1 MATVNILS
9 NGSHPGGGGLQA
21 TLDYCMQ
28 DEKTMYEGQKLVYG
42 MNCSEQDPY
51 LDMMTTKKLYGK
63 TGGRMYY
70 HLDQSFSPEEKITP
84 EQAHKIAI
92 EFAEEQFK
100 GYEVLIATHVDAQ
113 HIHSHFVVNSVSFE
127 NGLKYHSSKDNIRKL
142 REASDA
148 ICLKHGFSV
157 VKPRDQKKTTGI
169 GTREYRI
176 ACKSSSWKMNLIVA
190 IEAGMRKAKTK
201 DEFLEFM
208 KKRGYEVNWTDT
220 RKYITYTTPN
230 GYRCRDI
237 RLHEDKFL
245 KEAMENEFR
254 IRQKISR
261 GEAYS
266 GAELRGSGEANTMRY
281 DHGSKL
287 ESDDPYDEG
296 TGRNDRAD
304 EIDRE
309 GYPFERGNGFVYK
322 PDEGYSPEL
331 RTNVEGRTSGS
342 GKDMEGR
349 TGIPSEELAGGY
361 DETGWESERAIC
373 FSAGEDED
381 GIAETDAGEYGE
393 VVSPDTDSVSAYDI
407 ACSSAYLAADIV
419 SIFGSRP
426 KEGETP
432 HTRPVRERKNRQK
445 DDRDGPVMSM

>member
-1 MATVNILS
+1 MATINILS

-28 DEKTMYEGQKLVYG
+28 DEKTMYEGHKLVYG

-70 HLDQSFSPEEKITP
+70 HLDQSFSPEEMITP

-100 GYEVLIATHVDAQ
+100 GYEVLIATHVDAH

-142 REASDA
+142 REASDS

-157 VKPRDQKKTTGI
+157 VKPKEQKKTTGI

-190 IEAGMRKAKTK
+190 IEAGMRRAKTK

-254 IRQKISR
+254 IRQEIARSETYCGSEFGR
-261 GEAYS
+261 
-266 GAELRGSGEANTMRY
+266 GAEADTMLYDHTGKLEGTPNGVLLSTGADGEDGYSRADGSILRGTEGVLREKVGLVGSENGGDKAGNAGSGE
-281 DHGSKL
+281 
-287 ESDDPYDEG
+287 
-296 TGRNDRAD
+296 
-304 EIDRE
+304 
-309 GYPFERGNGFVYK
+309 
-322 PDEGYSPEL
+322 EL
-331 RTNVEGRTSGS
+331 EGRDGS
-342 GKDMEGR
+342 
-349 TGIPSEELAGGY
+349 
-361 DETGWESERAIC
+361 TGWESERAIC
-373 FSAGEDED
+373 FGFGGDAGENGEK
-381 GIAETDAGEYGE
+381 DAGEYGE
-393 VVSPDTDSVSAYDI
+393 TVSPDTDSVSAYDI
-407 ACSSAYLAADIV
+407 VSSSAYLAADIM
-419 SIFGSRP
+419 SIFDSKP
-426 KEGETP
+426 KEDETP
-432 HTRPVRERKNRQK
+432 QPHPVRERKNRQK

>member
-28 DEKTMYEGQKLVYG
+28 DEKTMFKGRKLVYG

-157 VKPRDQKKTTGI
+157 VKPKEQKKTTDI
-169 GTREYRI
+169 GTREYRV

-220 RKYITYTTPN
+220 RKYITYTTPK

-245 KEAMENEFR
+245 KEVMENEFR
-254 IRQKISR
+254 IRQEIARSETHCGSKFGR
-261 GEAYS
+261 
-266 GAELRGSGEANTMRY
+266 GAEADTMLYDHTGKLEGPPDGVLLSTGADGEDGYSRANGSILRGTEGVLREKVGLVGSENGGDKAGNAGSGE
-281 DHGSKL
+281 
-287 ESDDPYDEG
+287 
-296 TGRNDRAD
+296 
-304 EIDRE
+304 
-309 GYPFERGNGFVYK
+309 
-322 PDEGYSPEL
+322 EL
-331 RTNVEGRTSGS
+331 EGRDGS
-342 GKDMEGR
+342 
-349 TGIPSEELAGGY
+349 
-361 DETGWESERAIC
+361 TGWESERAIC
-373 FSAGEDED
+373 FGFGGDAGENGEK
-381 GIAETDAGEYGE
+381 DAGEYGE
-393 VVSPDTDSVSAYDI
+393 TVSPDTDSVSAYDI
-407 ACSSAYLAADIV
+407 VSSSAYIAADIM
-419 SIFGSRP
+419 SIFDSKP
-426 KEGETP
+426 NEDETP
-432 HTRPVRERKNRQK
+432 QPHPVRERKNRQK

>member
-28 DEKTMYEGQKLVYG
+28 DEKTIYDGRKFVYG

-100 GYEVLIATHVDAQ
+100 GYEVLIATHVDAH

-142 REASDA
+142 REASDS

-157 VKPRDQKKTTGI
+157 VKPKEQKKTKDI
-169 GTREYRI
+169 GTREYRV

-254 IRQKISR
+254 IRQKIARSETYCGSEFGR
-261 GEAYS
+261 
-266 GAELRGSGEANTMRY
+266 GAEADTMLYDHTGKLEGTPNGVLLSTGADGEDGYSRADGSILRGTEGVLREKVGLVGAENGGDKAGNADSGE
-281 DHGSKL
+281 
-287 ESDDPYDEG
+287 
-296 TGRNDRAD
+296 
-304 EIDRE
+304 
-309 GYPFERGNGFVYK
+309 
-322 PDEGYSPEL
+322 EL
-331 RTNVEGRTSGS
+331 EGRDGS
-342 GKDMEGR
+342 
-349 TGIPSEELAGGY
+349 
-361 DETGWESERAIC
+361 TGWESERAIC
-373 FSAGEDED
+373 FGFGGDAGENGEK
-381 GIAETDAGEYGE
+381 DAGEYGE
-393 VVSPDTDSVSAYDI
+393 IVSPDPDSVSAYDI
-407 ACSSAYLAADIV
+407 VSSSAYLAADIM
-419 SIFGSRP
+419 SIFDSKP
-426 KEGETP
+426 NEDETP
-432 HTRPVRERKNRQK
+432 QPHPVRERKNRQK

>member
-1 MATVNILS
+1 MATINILS

-28 DEKTMYEGQKLVYG
+28 DEKTMYEGHKLVYG

-100 GYEVLIATHVDAQ
+100 GYEVLIATHVDAH

-142 REASDA
+142 REASDT

-157 VKPRDQKKTTGI
+157 VKPKEQKKKTGI

-190 IEAGMRKAKTK
+190 IEAGMRKAKIK

-254 IRQKISR
+254 IRQEIARSETYCGSEFGR
-261 GEAYS
+261 
-266 GAELRGSGEANTMRY
+266 GAETDTMLYDHTGKLEGTPNGVLLSTGADGEDGYSRADGSILRGTEGVLREKVGLVGSENGGDKAGNAGSGEEL
-281 DHGSKL
+281 D
-287 ESDDPYDEG
+287 
-296 TGRNDRAD
+296 GRD
-304 EIDRE
+304 
-309 GYPFERGNGFVYK
+309 GP
-322 PDEGYSPEL
+322 
-331 RTNVEGRTSGS
+331 
-342 GKDMEGR
+342 
-349 TGIPSEELAGGY
+349 
-361 DETGWESERAIC
+361 TGWESERAIC
-373 FSAGEDED
+373 FGFGGDAGENGEK
-381 GIAETDAGEYGE
+381 DAGEYGE
-393 VVSPDTDSVSAYDI
+393 IVSPDPDSVSAYDI

-419 SIFGSRP
+419 SIFDSKS
-426 KEGETP
+426 KEDETP
-432 HTRPVRERKNRQK
+432 QPHPVRERKNRQK

>member
-28 DEKTMYEGQKLVYG
+28 YEKTMYEGQKLVYG

-70 HLDQSFSPEEKITP
+70 HLDQSFSPDEKITP

-100 GYEVLIATHVDAQ
+100 GYEVLIATHVDAH

-142 REASDA
+142 REASDS
-148 ICLKHGFSV
+148 ICLKHGFSI
-157 VKPRDQKKTTGI
+157 VKPKEQKKTAGI
-169 GTREYRI
+169 GTREYRV

-254 IRQKISR
+254 IRQEIARSETYCGSEFGR
-261 GEAYS
+261 
-266 GAELRGSGEANTMRY
+266 GAEADTMLYDHTGKLEGTPNGVLLSTGADGEDGYSRADGSILRGTEGVLREKVGLVGAENGGDKAGNAGSGE
-281 DHGSKL
+281 
-287 ESDDPYDEG
+287 
-296 TGRNDRAD
+296 
-304 EIDRE
+304 
-309 GYPFERGNGFVYK
+309 
-322 PDEGYSPEL
+322 EL
-331 RTNVEGRTSGS
+331 EGRDGS
-342 GKDMEGR
+342 
-349 TGIPSEELAGGY
+349 
-361 DETGWESERAIC
+361 TGWESERAIC
-373 FSAGEDED
+373 FGFGGGAGENGEK
-381 GIAETDAGEYGE
+381 DAGEYGE
-393 VVSPDTDSVSAYDI
+393 TVSPDTDSVSAYDI
-407 ACSSAYLAADIV
+407 ACSSAYLAADIM
-419 SIFGSRP
+419 SIFDSKP
-426 KEGETP
+426 NEDETP
-432 HTRPVRERKNRQK
+432 HPHPVRERKNRQK

>member
-28 DEKTMYEGQKLVYG
+28 DEKTMYESRKLVYG

-70 HLDQSFSPEEKITP
+70 HLDQSFSPDEKITP

-100 GYEVLIATHVDAQ
+100 GYEVLIATHVDAR
-113 HIHSHFVVNSVSFE
+113 HIHTHFVVNSVSFE

-142 REASDA
+142 REASDT
-148 ICLKHGFSV
+148 ICIKHGFSV

-245 KEAMENEFR
+245 KEVMENEFR
-254 IRQKISR
+254 IRQEIARSETYCGSEFGR
-261 GEAYS
+261 
-266 GAELRGSGEANTMRY
+266 GAEADTMLYDHTGKLEGTPNGVLLSTGADGEDGYSRADGSILRGTEGVLREKVGLVGAENGGDKAGNAGSGE
-281 DHGSKL
+281 
-287 ESDDPYDEG
+287 
-296 TGRNDRAD
+296 
-304 EIDRE
+304 
-309 GYPFERGNGFVYK
+309 
-322 PDEGYSPEL
+322 EL
-331 RTNVEGRTSGS
+331 EGRDGS
-342 GKDMEGR
+342 
-349 TGIPSEELAGGY
+349 
-361 DETGWESERAIC
+361 TGWESERAIC
-373 FSAGEDED
+373 FGFGGDAGENGEK
-381 GIAETDAGEYGE
+381 DAGEYGE
-393 VVSPDTDSVSAYDI
+393 IVSPDPDSVSAYDI

-419 SIFGSRP
+419 NIFDSRP
-426 KEGETP
+426 KEGETS
-432 HTRPVRERKNRQK
+432 HLRTVRERKNRQK

>member
-28 DEKTMYEGQKLVYG
+28 DEKTMYEGHKLVYG

-70 HLDQSFSPEEKITP
+70 HLDQSFSPDEKITP

-113 HIHSHFVVNSVSFE
+113 HIHSHLVVNSVSFE

-254 IRQKISR
+254 IRKEIARSETYCGSVFGR
-261 GEAYS
+261 
-266 GAELRGSGEANTMRY
+266 GAEADTMLYDHTGKLEGTPNGVLLSTGADGEDGYSRADGSILRGTEGVLREKVGLVGAENGGDKAGNAGSGE
-281 DHGSKL
+281 
-287 ESDDPYDEG
+287 
-296 TGRNDRAD
+296 
-304 EIDRE
+304 
-309 GYPFERGNGFVYK
+309 
-322 PDEGYSPEL
+322 EL
-331 RTNVEGRTSGS
+331 EGRDGS
-342 GKDMEGR
+342 
-349 TGIPSEELAGGY
+349 
-361 DETGWESERAIC
+361 TGWESERAIC
-373 FSAGEDED
+373 FGFGGDAGENGEK
-381 GIAETDAGEYGE
+381 DAGEYGE
-393 VVSPDTDSVSAYDI
+393 TVSPDTDSVSAYDI
-407 ACSSAYLAADIV
+407 VSSSAYLAADIM
-419 SIFGSRP
+419 SIFDSKP
-426 KEGETP
+426 KEDETP
-432 HTRPVRERKNRQK
+432 QPHPVRERKNRQK
-445 DDRDGPVMSM
+445 DDRGGPVMSM

>member
-28 DEKTMYEGQKLVYG
+28 DEKTMFKGRKLVYG

-70 HLDQSFSPEEKITP
+70 HLDQSFSPDEKITP

-100 GYEVLIATHVDAQ
+100 GYEVLIATHVDAH

-142 REASDA
+142 REASDT

-157 VKPRDQKKTTGI
+157 VKPKEQKKTKDI
-169 GTREYRI
+169 GTREYRV

-190 IEAGMRKAKTK
+190 IETGMRKAKTK

-254 IRQKISR
+254 IRQEIARSETYCGSEFGR
-261 GEAYS
+261 
-266 GAELRGSGEANTMRY
+266 GAEADTMLYDHTGKLEGTPNGVLLSTGTDGEDGYSRADGSILRGTEGVLREKVGLVRAENGGDKAGNAGSGE
-281 DHGSKL
+281 
-287 ESDDPYDEG
+287 
-296 TGRNDRAD
+296 
-304 EIDRE
+304 
-309 GYPFERGNGFVYK
+309 
-322 PDEGYSPEL
+322 EL
-331 RTNVEGRTSGS
+331 EGRDGS
-342 GKDMEGR
+342 
-349 TGIPSEELAGGY
+349 
-361 DETGWESERAIC
+361 TGWESERAIC
-373 FSAGEDED
+373 FGFGGDAGENGEK
-381 GIAETDAGEYGE
+381 DAGEYGE
-393 VVSPDTDSVSAYDI
+393 IVSPDPDSVSAYDI

-419 SIFGSRP
+419 SIFDSKP
-426 KEGETP
+426 KEDETP
-432 HTRPVRERKNRQK
+432 QPHPVRERKNRQK

>member
-28 DEKTMYEGQKLVYG
+28 DEKTMYEGRKLVYG

-63 TGGRMYY
+63 AGGRMYY
-70 HLDQSFSPEEKITP
+70 HLDQSFSPEEMITP

-100 GYEVLIATHVDAQ
+100 GNEVLIATHVDAH

-142 REASDA
+142 REASDT

-157 VKPRDQKKTTGI
+157 VKPKEQKKTKDI
-169 GTREYRI
+169 GTREYRV

-254 IRQKISR
+254 IRQEIARSETYCGSEFGR
-261 GEAYS
+261 
-266 GAELRGSGEANTMRY
+266 GAEADTMLYDHTGKLEGTPNGVLLSTGADGEDGYSRADGSILRGTEGVLREKVGLVGSENGGDKAGNAGSGE
-281 DHGSKL
+281 
-287 ESDDPYDEG
+287 
-296 TGRNDRAD
+296 
-304 EIDRE
+304 
-309 GYPFERGNGFVYK
+309 
-322 PDEGYSPEL
+322 EL
-331 RTNVEGRTSGS
+331 EGRDGS
-342 GKDMEGR
+342 
-349 TGIPSEELAGGY
+349 
-361 DETGWESERAIC
+361 TGWESERAIC
-373 FSAGEDED
+373 FSSGEDED

-407 ACSSAYLAADIV
+407 VSSSAYLAADIV

>member
-28 DEKTMYEGQKLVYG
+28 YEKTMYEGQKLVYG

-70 HLDQSFSPEEKITP
+70 HLDQSFSPDEKITP

-100 GYEVLIATHVDAQ
+100 GYEVLIATHVDAH

-142 REASDA
+142 REASDS
-148 ICLKHGFSV
+148 ICLKHGFSI
-157 VKPRDQKKTTGI
+157 VKPKEQKKTAGI
-169 GTREYRI
+169 GTREYRV

-254 IRQKISR
+254 IRQEIARSETYCGSEFGR
-261 GEAYS
+261 
-266 GAELRGSGEANTMRY
+266 GAEADTMLYDHTGKLEGTPNGVLLSTGADGEDGYSRADGSILRGTEGVLREKVGLVGAENGGDKAGNAGSGE
-281 DHGSKL
+281 
-287 ESDDPYDEG
+287 
-296 TGRNDRAD
+296 
-304 EIDRE
+304 
-309 GYPFERGNGFVYK
+309 
-322 PDEGYSPEL
+322 EL
-331 RTNVEGRTSGS
+331 EGRDGS
-342 GKDMEGR
+342 
-349 TGIPSEELAGGY
+349 
-361 DETGWESERAIC
+361 TGWESERAIC
-373 FSAGEDED
+373 FGFGGGAGENGEK
-381 GIAETDAGEYGE
+381 DAGEYGE
-393 VVSPDTDSVSAYDI
+393 TVSPDTDSVSAYDI
-407 ACSSAYLAADIV
+407 ACSSAYLAADIM
-419 SIFGSRP
+419 SIFDSKP
-426 KEGETP
+426 NEDETP
-432 HTRPVRERKNRQK
+432 QPHPVRERKNRQK

>member
-28 DEKTMYEGQKLVYG
+28 DEKTMYEDRKLVYG

-100 GYEVLIATHVDAQ
+100 GYEVLIATHVDAH

-142 REASDA
+142 REASDV

-169 GTREYRI
+169 GAREYRI

-254 IRQKISR
+254 IRQEIARSETYCGSEFGR
-261 GEAYS
+261 
-266 GAELRGSGEANTMRY
+266 GAEADTMLYDHTGKLEGTPNGVLLSTGADGEDGYSRADGSILRGTEGVLREKVGLVGSENGGDKAGNAGSGE
-281 DHGSKL
+281 
-287 ESDDPYDEG
+287 
-296 TGRNDRAD
+296 
-304 EIDRE
+304 
-309 GYPFERGNGFVYK
+309 
-322 PDEGYSPEL
+322 EL
-331 RTNVEGRTSGS
+331 EGRDGS
-342 GKDMEGR
+342 
-349 TGIPSEELAGGY
+349 
-361 DETGWESERAIC
+361 TGWESERAIC
-373 FSAGEDED
+373 FGFGGDAGENGEK
-381 GIAETDAGEYGE
+381 DAGEYGE
-393 VVSPDTDSVSAYDI
+393 IVSPDPDSVSAYDI

-419 SIFGSRP
+419 SIFDSKP
-426 KEGETP
+426 KEDETP
-432 HTRPVRERKNRQK
+432 QPHPVRERKNRQK

>member
-28 DEKTMYEGQKLVYG
+28 DEKTMNEGRKLVYG

-100 GYEVLIATHVDAQ
+100 GYEVLIATHVDAH

-142 REASDA
+142 REASDV

-245 KEAMENEFR
+245 KETMENEFR
-254 IRQKISR
+254 IRQEIARS
-261 GEAYS
+261 EAYS
-266 GAELRGSGEANTMRY
+266 GAELRSSGETDTMLYDHTGKLEGPPDGVLLSTGADGEDGYSRADGSILRGTEGVLREKVGLVGSENGGDKAGNAGSGE
-281 DHGSKL
+281 
-287 ESDDPYDEG
+287 
-296 TGRNDRAD
+296 
-304 EIDRE
+304 
-309 GYPFERGNGFVYK
+309 
-322 PDEGYSPEL
+322 EL
-331 RTNVEGRTSGS
+331 EGRDGS
-342 GKDMEGR
+342 
-349 TGIPSEELAGGY
+349 
-361 DETGWESERAIC
+361 TGWESERAIC
-373 FSAGEDED
+373 FGFGGDAGENGEK
-381 GIAETDAGEYGE
+381 DAGEYGE
-393 VVSPDTDSVSAYDI
+393 IVSQDPDAVSAYDI
-407 ACSSAYLAADIV
+407 VSSSAYLAADIV
-419 SIFGSRP
+419 SIFDSKP
-426 KEGETP
+426 NEDETP
-432 HTRPVRERKNRQK
+432 QPHPVRERKNRQK

>member
-28 DEKTMYEGQKLVYG
+28 YEKTMYEGQKLVYG

-70 HLDQSFSPEEKITP
+70 HLDQSFSPDEKITP

-100 GYEVLIATHVDAQ
+100 GYEVLIATHVDAH

-142 REASDA
+142 REASDS
-148 ICLKHGFSV
+148 ICLKHGFSI
-157 VKPRDQKKTTGI
+157 VKPKEQKKTAGI
-169 GTREYRI
+169 GTREYRV

-254 IRQKISR
+254 IRQEIARSETYCGSEFGR
-261 GEAYS
+261 
-266 GAELRGSGEANTMRY
+266 GAEADTMLYDHTGKLEGTPNGVLLSTGADGEDGYSRADGSILRGTEGVLREKVGLVGAENGGDKAGNAGSGE
-281 DHGSKL
+281 
-287 ESDDPYDEG
+287 
-296 TGRNDRAD
+296 
-304 EIDRE
+304 
-309 GYPFERGNGFVYK
+309 
-322 PDEGYSPEL
+322 EL
-331 RTNVEGRTSGS
+331 EGRDGS
-342 GKDMEGR
+342 
-349 TGIPSEELAGGY
+349 
-361 DETGWESERAIC
+361 TGWESERAIC
-373 FSAGEDED
+373 FGFGGGAGENGEK
-381 GIAETDAGEYGE
+381 DAGEYGE
-393 VVSPDTDSVSAYDI
+393 TVSPDTDSVSAYDI
-407 ACSSAYLAADIV
+407 ACSSAYLAADIM
-419 SIFGSRP
+419 SIFDSKP
-426 KEGETP
+426 KEDETP
-432 HTRPVRERKNRQK
+432 HPHPVRERKNRQK

>member
-1 MATVNILS
+1 MMATVNILS

-28 DEKTMYEGQKLVYG
+28 DEKTMYEGHKLVYG

-100 GYEVLIATHVDAQ
+100 GYEVLIATHVDAH

-142 REASDA
+142 REASDS

-157 VKPRDQKKTTGI
+157 VKPKEQKKTTGI

-245 KEAMENEFR
+245 KEVMENEFR
-254 IRQKISR
+254 IRQEIARSETYCGSEFGR
-261 GEAYS
+261 
-266 GAELRGSGEANTMRY
+266 GAEADTMLYDHTGKLEGTPDRFLHTTGDDGEDGYSRADGSILRGTEGVLREKVGLVGSENGGGKAGNAGSGE
-281 DHGSKL
+281 
-287 ESDDPYDEG
+287 
-296 TGRNDRAD
+296 
-304 EIDRE
+304 
-309 GYPFERGNGFVYK
+309 
-322 PDEGYSPEL
+322 EL
-331 RTNVEGRTSGS
+331 EGR
-342 GKDMEGR
+342 
-349 TGIPSEELAGGY
+349 
-361 DETGWESERAIC
+361 DESTGWESERAIC
-373 FSAGEDED
+373 FGFGGDAGENGEK
-381 GIAETDAGEYGE
+381 DAGEYGE
-393 VVSPDTDSVSAYDI
+393 IVSPDTDSVSAYDI
-407 ACSSAYLAADIV
+407 VSSSAYLAADIM
-419 SIFGSRP
+419 SIFDSKP
-426 KEGETP
+426 KEDETP
-432 HTRPVRERKNRQK
+432 QPHPVRERKNRQK

>member
-28 DEKTMYEGQKLVYG
+28 DEKTMYEDRKLVYG

-100 GYEVLIATHVDAQ
+100 GYEVLIATHVDAH

-142 REASDA
+142 REASDT

-157 VKPRDQKKTTGI
+157 VKPKEQKKTKDI
-169 GTREYRI
+169 GTREYRV

-190 IEAGMRKAKTK
+190 IEAGMRRAKTK

-254 IRQKISR
+254 IRQEIARSETYCGSEFGR
-261 GEAYS
+261 
-266 GAELRGSGEANTMRY
+266 GAEADTMLYDHTGKLEGTPNGVLLSTGADGEDGYSRADGSILRGTEGVLREKVGLVGAENGGDKAGNADSGE
-281 DHGSKL
+281 
-287 ESDDPYDEG
+287 
-296 TGRNDRAD
+296 
-304 EIDRE
+304 
-309 GYPFERGNGFVYK
+309 
-322 PDEGYSPEL
+322 EL
-331 RTNVEGRTSGS
+331 EGRDGS
-342 GKDMEGR
+342 
-349 TGIPSEELAGGY
+349 
-361 DETGWESERAIC
+361 TGWESERAIC
-373 FSAGEDED
+373 FGFGGDAGENGEK
-381 GIAETDAGEYGE
+381 DAGEYGE
-393 VVSPDTDSVSAYDI
+393 IVSPDPDSVSAYDI
-407 ACSSAYLAADIV
+407 VSSSAYLAADIV
-419 SIFGSRP
+419 SIFDSKL
-426 KEGETP
+426 KEDETP
-432 HTRPVRERKNRQK
+432 QPHPVRERKNRQK

>member
-28 DEKTMYEGQKLVYG
+28 DEKTMYEGRKLVYG

-100 GYEVLIATHVDAQ
+100 GYEVLIATHVDAH

-142 REASDA
+142 REASDL

-157 VKPRDQKKTTGI
+157 VKPKEQKKTKDI
-169 GTREYRI
+169 GTREYRV

-254 IRQKISR
+254 IRQEIARSETYCGSKFGR
-261 GEAYS
+261 
-266 GAELRGSGEANTMRY
+266 GAEADTMLYDHTGKLEGTPDGVLLSTGVDGEDGYSRADGSILRGTEGVLREKVGLVGSENGGDKAGDAGSGE
-281 DHGSKL
+281 
-287 ESDDPYDEG
+287 
-296 TGRNDRAD
+296 
-304 EIDRE
+304 
-309 GYPFERGNGFVYK
+309 
-322 PDEGYSPEL
+322 EL
-331 RTNVEGRTSGS
+331 EGRDGS
-342 GKDMEGR
+342 
-349 TGIPSEELAGGY
+349 
-361 DETGWESERAIC
+361 TGWESERAIC
-373 FSAGEDED
+373 FSFGENAGENGEK
-381 GIAETDAGEYGE
+381 DAGEYGE
-393 VVSPDTDSVSAYDI
+393 TVSPDTNAESAYDI

-419 SIFGSRP
+419 SIFDTQP
-426 KEGETP
+426 KEDETP
-432 HTRPVRERKNRQK
+432 HPHPVRERKNRQK
-445 DDRDGPVMSM
+445 DDRDGPIMSM

>member
-28 DEKTMYEGQKLVYG
+28 DEKTMYEGRKLVYG

-92 EFAEEQFK
+92 EFAESQFK
-100 GYEVLIATHVDAQ
+100 GYEVLIATHVDAH

-127 NGLKYHSSKDNIRKL
+127 NGMKYHSSKDNIRKL

-157 VKPRDQKKTTGI
+157 VKPRAQKKTTGI
-169 GTREYRI
+169 GTREYRV

-245 KEAMENEFR
+245 KEAMENEFK
-254 IRQKISR
+254 IRQEIARSETYCGSEFGR
-261 GEAYS
+261 
-266 GAELRGSGEANTMRY
+266 GAEADTMLYDHTGKLEGTPNGVLLSTGADGEDGYSRADGSILRGTEGVLREKVELVGSENGGDKAGNAGSGEEL
-281 DHGSKL
+281 D
-287 ESDDPYDEG
+287 
-296 TGRNDRAD
+296 GRD
-304 EIDRE
+304 
-309 GYPFERGNGFVYK
+309 GP
-322 PDEGYSPEL
+322 
-331 RTNVEGRTSGS
+331 
-342 GKDMEGR
+342 
-349 TGIPSEELAGGY
+349 
-361 DETGWESERAIC
+361 TGWESERAIC
-373 FSAGEDED
+373 FSSGEDED
-381 GIAETDAGEYGE
+381 GLAETDAGEYGE

-419 SIFGSRP
+419 SIFDSQPR
-426 KEGETP
+426 KDETP
-432 HTRPVRERKNRQK
+432 HPRPVRERKNRQK

>member
-21 TLDYCMQ
+21 TIDYCMQ
-28 DEKTMYEGQKLVYG
+28 DEKTMFKGRKLVYG

-63 TGGRMYY
+63 TDGRMYY
-70 HLDQSFSPEEKITP
+70 HLDQSFSPEEMITP

-100 GYEVLIATHVDAQ
+100 GYEVLIATHVDAH

-142 REASDA
+142 REASDS

-157 VKPRDQKKTTGI
+157 VKPKEQKKITGI

-245 KEAMENEFR
+245 KGAMENEFR
-254 IRQKISR
+254 IRQEIARSETYCGSEFGR
-261 GEAYS
+261 
-266 GAELRGSGEANTMRY
+266 GAEADTMLYDHTGKLEGTPNGVLLSTGADGEDGYSRADGSILRGTEGVLREKVGLVGSENGGDKAGNAGSGE
-281 DHGSKL
+281 
-287 ESDDPYDEG
+287 
-296 TGRNDRAD
+296 
-304 EIDRE
+304 
-309 GYPFERGNGFVYK
+309 
-322 PDEGYSPEL
+322 EL
-331 RTNVEGRTSGS
+331 EGRDGS
-342 GKDMEGR
+342 
-349 TGIPSEELAGGY
+349 
-361 DETGWESERAIC
+361 TGWESERAIC
-373 FSAGEDED
+373 FGFGGDAGENGEK
-381 GIAETDAGEYGE
+381 DAGEYGE
-393 VVSPDTDSVSAYDI
+393 TVSPDTDSVSAYDI
-407 ACSSAYLAADIV
+407 TCSSAYLAADIV
-419 SIFGSRP
+419 SIFDSRP
-426 KEGETP
+426 REDEISHP
-432 HTRPVRERKNRQK
+432 RPVRERKNRQK

>member
-28 DEKTMYEGQKLVYG
+28 DEKTMYEGRKLVYG

-100 GYEVLIATHVDAQ
+100 GYEVLIATHVDAH

-142 REASDA
+142 REASDT
-148 ICLKHGFSV
+148 ICLKHGFSI
-157 VKPRDQKKTTGI
+157 VKPKEQKKTAGI
-169 GTREYRI
+169 GTREYRV

-245 KEAMENEFR
+245 KEVMENEFR
-254 IRQKISR
+254 IRQEIARSETYCGSEFGR
-261 GEAYS
+261 
-266 GAELRGSGEANTMRY
+266 GAEADTMFYDHTGKLEGTPNGVLLSTGADGEDGYSRADGSILRGTEGVLREKVGLVGSENGGDKAGNAGSGE
-281 DHGSKL
+281 
-287 ESDDPYDEG
+287 
-296 TGRNDRAD
+296 
-304 EIDRE
+304 
-309 GYPFERGNGFVYK
+309 
-322 PDEGYSPEL
+322 EL
-331 RTNVEGRTSGS
+331 EGRDGS
-342 GKDMEGR
+342 
-349 TGIPSEELAGGY
+349 
-361 DETGWESERAIC
+361 TGWESERAIC
-373 FSAGEDED
+373 FGFGGDAGENGEK
-381 GIAETDAGEYGE
+381 DAGEYRE
-393 VVSPDTDSVSAYDI
+393 IVSPDPDAVSAYDI
-407 ACSSAYLAADIV
+407 VSSSAYLAADIV
-419 SIFGSRP
+419 SIFDSKP
-426 KEGETP
+426 KEDETP
-432 HTRPVRERKNRQK
+432 QPHPVRERKNRQK

>member
-1 MATVNILS
+1 MATVNMLS

-28 DEKTMYEGQKLVYG
+28 DEKTMYEGRKLVYG

-63 TGGRMYY
+63 AGGRMYY
-70 HLDQSFSPEEKITP
+70 HLDQSFSPEEMITP

-100 GYEVLIATHVDAQ
+100 GYEVLIATHVDAH

-142 REASDA
+142 REASDT

-157 VKPRDQKKTTGI
+157 VKPKEQKKTKDI
-169 GTREYRI
+169 GTREYRV

-190 IEAGMRKAKTK
+190 IEAGMRRAKTK

-254 IRQKISR
+254 IRQEIARSETYCGSEFGR
-261 GEAYS
+261 
-266 GAELRGSGEANTMRY
+266 GAEADTMLYDHTGKLEGTPNGVLLSTGADGEDGYSRADGSILRGTEGVLREKVGLVGSENGGDKAGNAGSGE
-281 DHGSKL
+281 
-287 ESDDPYDEG
+287 
-296 TGRNDRAD
+296 
-304 EIDRE
+304 
-309 GYPFERGNGFVYK
+309 
-322 PDEGYSPEL
+322 EL
-331 RTNVEGRTSGS
+331 EGRDGS
-342 GKDMEGR
+342 
-349 TGIPSEELAGGY
+349 
-361 DETGWESERAIC
+361 TGWESERAIC
-373 FSAGEDED
+373 FSSGEDED

-407 ACSSAYLAADIV
+407 VSSSAYLAADIV

>member
-1 MATVNILS
+1 
-9 NGSHPGGGGLQA
+9 
-21 TLDYCMQ
+21 
-28 DEKTMYEGQKLVYG
+28 MYEDRKLVYG

-100 GYEVLIATHVDAQ
+100 GYEVLIATHVDAH

-142 REASDA
+142 REASDT

-157 VKPRDQKKTTGI
+157 VKPKEQKKTKDI
-169 GTREYRI
+169 GTREYRV

-254 IRQKISR
+254 IRQKIARSETYCGSEFGR
-261 GEAYS
+261 
-266 GAELRGSGEANTMRY
+266 GAEADTMLYDHTGKLEGTPNGVLLSTGADGEDGYSRADGSILRGTEGVLREKVGLVGSENGGDKAGNAGSGE
-281 DHGSKL
+281 
-287 ESDDPYDEG
+287 
-296 TGRNDRAD
+296 
-304 EIDRE
+304 
-309 GYPFERGNGFVYK
+309 
-322 PDEGYSPEL
+322 EL
-331 RTNVEGRTSGS
+331 EGRDGS
-342 GKDMEGR
+342 
-349 TGIPSEELAGGY
+349 
-361 DETGWESERAIC
+361 TGWESERAIC
-373 FSAGEDED
+373 FGFGGDAGENGEK
-381 GIAETDAGEYGE
+381 DAGEYGE
-393 VVSPDTDSVSAYDI
+393 TVSPDTDAVSAYDI
-407 ACSSAYLAADIV
+407 VSSSAYLAADIM
-419 SIFGSRP
+419 SIFDSKP
-426 KEGETP
+426 NEDETP
-432 HTRPVRERKNRQK
+432 QPHPVRERKNRQK
-445 DDRDGPVMSM
+445 NDRDGPVMSM

>member
-70 HLDQSFSPEEKITP
+70 HLDQSFSPDEKITP

-100 GYEVLIATHVDAQ
+100 GYEVLIATHVDAH

-127 NGLKYHSSKDNIRKL
+127 NGLKYHSSKDNIRQL
-142 REASDA
+142 REASDT

-157 VKPRDQKKTTGI
+157 VKPKEQKKTTGI
-169 GTREYRI
+169 GTREYRV

-201 DEFLEFM
+201 DEFLDFM

-254 IRQKISR
+254 IRQEIARSETYCGSEFGR
-261 GEAYS
+261 
-266 GAELRGSGEANTMRY
+266 GAEADTMLYDHTGKLEGTPNGVLLSTGADGEDGYSRADGSILRGTEGVLREKVGLVGSENGGDKAGNAGSGE
-281 DHGSKL
+281 
-287 ESDDPYDEG
+287 
-296 TGRNDRAD
+296 
-304 EIDRE
+304 
-309 GYPFERGNGFVYK
+309 
-322 PDEGYSPEL
+322 EL
-331 RTNVEGRTSGS
+331 EGRDGS
-342 GKDMEGR
+342 
-349 TGIPSEELAGGY
+349 
-361 DETGWESERAIC
+361 TGWESERAIC
-373 FSAGEDED
+373 FSFGENAGENGEK
-381 GIAETDAGEYGE
+381 DAGEYGE
-393 VVSPDTDSVSAYDI
+393 TVSPDTDAFSAYDI
-407 ACSSAYLAADIV
+407 ACSSAYLAADIM
-419 SIFGSRP
+419 SIFDSQP
-426 KEGETP
+426 KEDETP
-432 HTRPVRERKNRQK
+432 HPHPVRERKNRQK

>member
-28 DEKTMYEGQKLVYG
+28 DEKTMYDGRKFVYG

-70 HLDQSFSPEEKITP
+70 HLDQSFSPEEMITP

-100 GYEVLIATHVDAQ
+100 GYEVLIATHVDAH

-142 REASDA
+142 REASDS

-157 VKPRDQKKTTGI
+157 VKPKEQKKTTGI

-190 IEAGMRKAKTK
+190 IEAGMRRAKTK

-254 IRQKISR
+254 IRQEIARSETYCGSEFGR
-261 GEAYS
+261 
-266 GAELRGSGEANTMRY
+266 GAEADTMLYDHTGKLEGTPNGVLLSTGADGEDGYSRADGSILRGTEGVLREKVGLVGSENGGDKAGNAGSGE
-281 DHGSKL
+281 
-287 ESDDPYDEG
+287 
-296 TGRNDRAD
+296 
-304 EIDRE
+304 
-309 GYPFERGNGFVYK
+309 
-322 PDEGYSPEL
+322 EL
-331 RTNVEGRTSGS
+331 EGRDGS
-342 GKDMEGR
+342 
-349 TGIPSEELAGGY
+349 
-361 DETGWESERAIC
+361 TGWESERAIC
-373 FSAGEDED
+373 FGFGGDAGENGEK
-381 GIAETDAGEYGE
+381 DAGEYGE
-393 VVSPDTDSVSAYDI
+393 TVSPDTDSVSAHDI

>member
-28 DEKTMYEGQKLVYG
+28 YEKTMYEGRKLVYG

-70 HLDQSFSPEEKITP
+70 HLDQSFSPDEKITP

-92 EFAEEQFK
+92 EFAESQFK
-100 GYEVLIATHVDAQ
+100 GYEVLIATHVDAH

-142 REASDA
+142 REASDS

-157 VKPRDQKKTTGI
+157 VKPKEQKKTTGI
-169 GTREYRI
+169 GTREYRV
-176 ACKSSSWKMNLIVA
+176 ACKSSSWKLNLIVA
-190 IEAGMRKAKTK
+190 IEAGMRRSKTK

-220 RKYITYTTPN
+220 RKCITYTTPN

-254 IRQKISR
+254 IRQEIARSETYCGSEFGR
-261 GEAYS
+261 
-266 GAELRGSGEANTMRY
+266 GAEADTMLYDHTGKLEGTPNGVLLSTGTDGEDGYSRADGSILRGTEGVLREKVGLVGSENGGDKAGDAGSGE
-281 DHGSKL
+281 
-287 ESDDPYDEG
+287 
-296 TGRNDRAD
+296 
-304 EIDRE
+304 
-309 GYPFERGNGFVYK
+309 
-322 PDEGYSPEL
+322 EL
-331 RTNVEGRTSGS
+331 EGRDGS
-342 GKDMEGR
+342 
-349 TGIPSEELAGGY
+349 
-361 DETGWESERAIC
+361 TGWESERAIC
-373 FSAGEDED
+373 FGF
-381 GIAETDAGEYGE
+381 GGDAGENGE
-393 VVSPDTDSVSAYDI
+393 KDAGEHREIVSPDPDAVSAYDI
-407 ACSSAYLAADIV
+407 ACSSAYLAADIM
-419 SIFGSRP
+419 SIFDSKP
-426 KEGETP
+426 KEDETP
-432 HTRPVRERKNRQK
+432 HPHRVRERKNRQK

>member
-28 DEKTMYEGQKLVYG
+28 DEKTMYEGRKLVYG

-70 HLDQSFSPEEKITP
+70 HLDQSFSPDEKITP

-148 ICLKHGFSV
+148 ICLKHGFSI
-157 VKPRDQKKTTGI
+157 VKPRERKKTKDI
-169 GTREYRI
+169 GTREYRV

-190 IEAGMRKAKTK
+190 IEAGMRRAKTK

-254 IRQKISR
+254 IRQEIARSETYCGSEFGR
-261 GEAYS
+261 
-266 GAELRGSGEANTMRY
+266 GAEADTMLYDHTGKLEGTPNGVLLSTGADGEDGYSRADGSILRGTEGVLREKVGLVGAENGGDKAGNAGSGE
-281 DHGSKL
+281 
-287 ESDDPYDEG
+287 
-296 TGRNDRAD
+296 
-304 EIDRE
+304 
-309 GYPFERGNGFVYK
+309 
-322 PDEGYSPEL
+322 EL
-331 RTNVEGRTSGS
+331 EGRDGS
-342 GKDMEGR
+342 
-349 TGIPSEELAGGY
+349 
-361 DETGWESERAIC
+361 TGWESERAIC
-373 FSAGEDED
+373 FGFGGDAGENGEK
-381 GIAETDAGEYGE
+381 DAGEYGE
-393 VVSPDTDSVSAYDI
+393 TVSPDTDSVSAYDI
-407 ACSSAYLAADIV
+407 VSSSAYLAADIM
-419 SIFGSRP
+419 SIFDSQP
-426 KEGETP
+426 KEDETP
-432 HTRPVRERKNRQK
+432 QPHPVRERKNRQK

>member
-28 DEKTMYEGQKLVYG
+28 DEKTMYEGRKLVYG

-63 TGGRMYY
+63 AGGRMYY
-70 HLDQSFSPEEKITP
+70 HLDQSFSPEEMITP

-100 GYEVLIATHVDAQ
+100 GYEVLIATHVDAH

-142 REASDA
+142 REASDT

-157 VKPRDQKKTTGI
+157 VKPKEQKKTKDI
-169 GTREYRI
+169 GTREYRV

-254 IRQKISR
+254 IRQEIARSETYCGSEFGR
-261 GEAYS
+261 
-266 GAELRGSGEANTMRY
+266 GAEADTMLYDHTGKLEGTPNGVLLSTGADGEDGYSRADGSILRGTEGVLREKVGLVGSENGGDKAGNAGSGEELEGR
-281 DHGSKL
+281 DGSK
-287 ESDDPYDEG
+287 
-296 TGRNDRAD
+296 RW
-304 EIDRE
+304 IDR
-309 GYPFERGNGFVYK
+309 
-322 PDEGYSPEL
+322 L
-331 RTNVEGRTSGS
+331 
-342 GKDMEGR
+342 
-349 TGIPSEELAGGY
+349 GI
-361 DETGWESERAIC
+361 
-373 FSAGEDED
+373 
-381 GIAETDAGEYGE
+381 
-393 VVSPDTDSVSAYDI
+393 
-407 ACSSAYLAADIV
+407 
-419 SIFGSRP
+419 
-426 KEGETP
+426 
-432 HTRPVRERKNRQK
+432 
-445 DDRDGPVMSM
+445 